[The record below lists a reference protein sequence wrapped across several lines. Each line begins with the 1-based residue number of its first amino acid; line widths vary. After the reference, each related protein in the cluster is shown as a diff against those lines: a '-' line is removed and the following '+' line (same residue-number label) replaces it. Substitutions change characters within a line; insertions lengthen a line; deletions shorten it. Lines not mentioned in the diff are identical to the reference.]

1 MGRKFKIE
9 RDYYDEK
16 EYLYKKKHV
25 EFEPGLTVLI
35 GCNGCGKTTLM
46 RQVRLQVEKELKNPC
61 VMNYDNYIHGG
72 SSSISKSMLHG
83 DMTFVATSVTSS
95 EGEKIAL
102 NMQKLSMKIGSLM
115 KKYPNEKEFWIFLD
129 GVDSGFSIDA
139 IEDLKRG
146 LFDTIFKCY
155 PDKDIYII
163 ASANEYEMARG
174 EKCFDTVGCRY
185 VNIKSYERY
194 RNLVLKSRE
203 YKDARIEAAI
213 KREEEKKKKAMTGNE
228 DADLNNAEK
237 ENSIKERKWKKER

>member
-16 EYLYKKKHV
+16 DYLYRKMHV

-61 VMNYDNYIHGG
+61 VINYDNYIHGG
-72 SSSISKSMLHG
+72 ASSISESILCG
-83 DMTFVATSVTSS
+83 DMTFVADSVMSS
-95 EGEKIAL
+95 EGEKITL

-115 KKYPNEKEFWIFLD
+115 KKYPDEKEFWIFLD
-129 GVDSGFSIDA
+129 GVDSGFSVDA

-146 LFDTIFKCY
+146 LFDTIFDCY

-174 EKCFDTVGCRY
+174 EKCFDTVNCRY

-194 RNLVLKSRE
+194 RSLVLKSRE
-203 YKDARIEAAI
+203 YKDERI
-213 KREEEKKKKAMTGNE
+213 KKAVKR
-228 DADLNNAEK
+228 AESQK
-237 ENSIKERKWKKER
+237 EKAAERDSDNVKESSFQAREWKKER